1 MRIELIGV
9 PSNSAGTLDGV
20 ARAPAALR
28 RAGLLEVLAGHAEVV
43 DAGDLRLPPPS
54 PERAPSGLLAEPAL
68 VAMVASARAATRRA
82 LAAGRLPLLVGG
94 DCPLLLGALAAA
106 RDVHGRVGVLFV
118 DGHEDAWPPRSS
130 PTGEAADCELGLAL
144 GRGLQELHPGLA
156 GLLPL
161 VAPEDLALLGPRD
174 AEELRRA
181 GVPSLASE
189 VELHPAEE
197 LLAGDLERITR
208 DALGRLERRAGP
220 VWLHVDLDVLATAA
234 LGAVDY
240 PQPGGLG
247 WEELGT
253 LTAVALA
260 SPRVVGLE
268 VTIYNPDLDPDATG
282 ARRILAWLAGAAAVL
297 SGRDPGQPRG

>member
-1 MRIELIGV
+1 MRVELIGV

-28 RAGLLEVLAGHAEVV
+28 RAGLPEVLAGHTEVV
-43 DAGDLRLPPPS
+43 DAGDLRLPTPS
-54 PERAPSGLLAEPAL
+54 PERAPSGLIAEPAL
-68 VAMVASARAATRRA
+68 VAMVASVRAAPRRA
-82 LAAGRLPLLVGG
+82 LAAGSFPLLVGG

-106 RDVHGRVGVLFV
+106 RDVHGGVGVLFV

-130 PTGEAADCELGLAL
+130 TTGEAADCELGLAL
-144 GRGLQELHPGLA
+144 GRDVEGLDPGLA

-174 AEELRRA
+174 AEELRQA

-197 LLAGDLERITR
+197 LLAGDLERVTR
-208 DALGRLERRAGP
+208 GALGRLERRKGR

-247 WEELGT
+247 WEELEA
-253 LTAVALA
+253 LAAVALG
-260 SPRVVGLE
+260 SPRLVGLD
-268 VTIYNPDLDPDATG
+268 VTIYNPDLDPDGGG
-282 ARRILAWLAGAAAVL
+282 ARRILAWLATAVRVL
-297 SGRDPGQPRG
+297 AGREPG

>member
-1 MRIELIGV
+1 MGIELIGV

-28 RAGLLEVLAGHAEVV
+28 RAGLLEALGRRGEVV
-43 DAGDLRLPPPS
+43 DAGDLRLPAPS
-54 PERAPSGLLAEPAL
+54 PQRAASGLLAEPAL
-68 VAMVASARAATRRA
+68 VAMVASVRAATGRA
-82 LAAGRLPLLVGG
+82 LASGHFPLLVGG

-106 RDVHGRVGVLFV
+106 RDRHGGVGLLFV

-144 GRGLQELHPGLA
+144 GRQVEGLDPELA

-161 VAPEDLALLGPRD
+161 LAPRELALLGPRD
-174 AEELRRA
+174 AEELRQA
-181 GVPSLASE
+181 GVPSLTPE
-189 VELHPAEE
+189 VELHPAAE
-197 LLAGDLERITR
+197 LLAGDLERVAR
-208 DALGRLERRAGP
+208 GALGRLERRGAP

-247 WEELGT
+247 WEELEA
-253 LTAVALA
+253 LAAVALG
-260 SPRVVGLE
+260 SPRVIGLD
-268 VTIYNPDLDPDATG
+268 VTIYNPDLDPDGGG
-282 ARRILAWLAGAAAVL
+282 AAQIVAWLATAAGILA
-297 SGRDPGQPRG
+297 GREAG

>member
-1 MRIELIGV
+1 MQIELIGV

-28 RAGLLEVLAGHAEVV
+28 RAGLVEVLAGHAEVV
-43 DAGDLRLPPPS
+43 DGGDLRLPPPS

-68 VAMVASARAATRRA
+68 AAMVASVRAATRRA
-82 LAAGRLPLLVGG
+82 LAAGRFPLLVGG
-94 DCPLLLGALAAA
+94 DCPLLLGVLAAA
-106 RDVHGRVGVLFV
+106 RDVHGGVGVLFV

-144 GRGLQELHPGLA
+144 GRQLEGLDPGLA
-156 GLLPL
+156 ALLPL

-174 AEELRRA
+174 AEELRQA

-197 LLAGDLERITR
+197 LLAGDLERVAR
-208 DALGRLERRAGP
+208 GALGRLERRNAP
-220 VWLHVDLDVLATAA
+220 LWLHVDLDVLATAA
-234 LGAVDY
+234 LAAVDY

-247 WEELGT
+247 WDELEA
-253 LTAVALA
+253 LAAVALA
-260 SPRVVGLE
+260 SPRVVGLD
-268 VTIYNPDLDPDATG
+268 VTIYNPDLDPDGAG
-282 ARRILAWLAGAAAVL
+282 ARRILAWLATATAALAARADRGA
-297 SGRDPGQPRG
+297 